1 MKGLFITLE
10 GIEGCGK
17 TTQLRLLSEHLE
29 QRGAGVTVTREP
41 GGTPLAEALRGLL
54 LDPATGGISPLS
66 ELMMYAAA
74 RAQHVDAVIRPAL
87 DRGGVVLCDRF
98 CDSTLAYQ
106 GGGRG
111 ICMDEIRTLNA
122 LATGGLAPDLT
133 LLFDLPVETGL
144 ARSGRRGAP
153 DRIEGEPADFHRRV
167 RDAFLDIARA
177 EPRRITI
184 IDASAPVEDVFRSVC
199 AVVDGLFQTRQNA
212 TLGGSTPPDRA

>member
-87 DRGGVVLCDRF
+87 ERGGVVLCDRF

-133 LLFDLPVETGL
+133 LLFDLPVEEGL
-144 ARSGRRGAP
+144 ARALQRIAGRDGGARE
-153 DRIEGEPADFHRRV
+153 DRFEREHLDFHRRIREGYLAVARQEPGRVKILDASRDIESTRQEV
-167 RDAFLDIARA
+167 RSIHSAFL
-177 EPRRITI
+177 
-184 IDASAPVEDVFRSVC
+184 
-199 AVVDGLFQTRQNA
+199 
-212 TLGGSTPPDRA
+212 GG